1 MKQLLAADSADTLI
15 SRSHS
20 GKPARLIRS
29 NWTEEWASP
38 DAPEPLPMPLQQV
51 LTGPLLAAV
60 EEHQIEDLIYGGAGQ
75 SVAWCREETTVASIM
90 ERLRQETESSLT
102 QLPR

>member
-1 MKQLLAADSADTLI
+1 MRQIIEAESTDTVI

-29 NWTEEWASP
+29 NWTEEWDSP
-38 DAPEPLPMPLQQV
+38 EAPDPMPMPYHQV

-60 EEHQIEDLIYGGAGQ
+60 EEHQVEGLIYGAAGQ
-75 SVAWCREETTVASIM
+75 SVAWCNEETTVDDIM
-90 ERLRQETESSLT
+90 ARLVTETESTLAG
-102 QLPR
+102 LPR